1 VRAILNRSG
10 PRRVWTDMKKTRL
23 AIALALTSAL
33 AVVPAYAA
41 RSAATLLG
49 SVGPGF
55 EISLKNAKNLKP
67 GTYKLSV
74 NDKAT
79 SHNFHLKGP
88 GVNVTTSVGG
98 KGVKTFTVALKRGT
112 YTFVCDPHASSM
124 KGSFRVR

>member
-1 VRAILNRSG
+1 MNR
-10 PRRVWTDMKKTRL
+10 TRL
-23 AIALALTSAL
+23 ATALVLVAAL

-41 RSAATLLG
+41 SSAVTLLG

-67 GTYKLSV
+67 GKYKLSV

-88 GVNVTTSVGG
+88 GVNVSTSVGG
-98 KGVKTFTVALKRGT
+98 TGVKNFTVTLKRGT
-112 YTFVCDPHASSM
+112 YTFMCDPHASSLH
-124 KGSFRVR
+124 GSFRVR